1 MWVAS
6 EAMGKWT
13 VDWGNEAERGYELI
27 MEFME
32 DGEDRAR
39 LELNSSDELV
49 LTVYPSNKALQI
61 PAALL
66 ASVIADGGPPLL
78 ASRKMVRERDR
89 EPRKDE

>member
-1 MWVAS
+1 
-6 EAMGKWT
+6 MGKWT
-13 VDWGNEAERGYELI
+13 VDWSNEADRGYELVL
-27 MEFME
+27 EFME
-32 DGEDRAR
+32 DDEYRAR
-39 LELNSSDELV
+39 LELTSSDELV
-49 LTVYPSNKALQI
+49 FTVYPSNNALQI